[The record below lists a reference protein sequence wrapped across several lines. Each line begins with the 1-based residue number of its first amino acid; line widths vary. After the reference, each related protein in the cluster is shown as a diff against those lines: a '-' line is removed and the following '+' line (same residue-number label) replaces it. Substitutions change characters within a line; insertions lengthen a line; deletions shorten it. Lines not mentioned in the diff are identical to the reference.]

1 MNLIPKKNNI
11 GVGLAIGL
19 ITPVAGYLVLMS
31 IFSLIDDSG
40 SLDSVVSMSTMFR
53 ERTLSICAIA
63 LNALFMKR
71 YDKWRYTE
79 TMRGI
84 VLPTFVYVIIWII
97 YFKDIILP

>member
-1 MNLIPKKNNI
+1 MVLECVSSDRQI
-11 GVGLAIGL
+11 VGYAR
-19 ITPVAGYLVLMS
+19 TF
-31 IFSLIDDSG
+31 FSKA
-40 SLDSVVSMSTMFR
+40 MSTMFR

-84 VLPTFVYVIIWII
+84 VLPTFVYVIVWII